1 MSKKIKFNGETF
13 GSLSELARNY
23 GMDEDTV
30 LHRNRKLNWSIEES
44 LGLVE
49 RKRKYGESGL
59 IEFRGDTYGSIS
71 ELARAYSKD
80 ETKVYSRIRKLK
92 WSIEESLDLVERKRK
107 SGARKVTAFS
117 KPFDSVAQMLKYYN
131 VETSQ
136 FHYFHKEKGSG
147 MSVEDALIECFKR
160 RGVTKKK
167 KVTEYVVFGE
177 PFKTRKEIAEHY
189 KISYWKLNHLMGDK
203 EMNVEDAIH
212 YIRDEKNKRK
222 KKYFVF
228 GDYYTSIK
236 ECCDYFGLDHKY
248 VYTRLRSSGRSLEEV
263 LIEELR
269 KFV

>member
-23 GMDEDTV
+23 GMDEDKV
-30 LHRNRKLNWSIEES
+30 LSRHRKLNWTLEES

-49 RKRKYGESGL
+49 RKRTYGERGL

-71 ELARAYSKD
+71 ELARAYGKD
-80 ETKVYSRIRKLK
+80 ETKVSSRIRKLK

-107 SGARKVTAFS
+107 SGARKVTAFN
-117 KPFDSVAQMLKYYN
+117 KPFYSIAQMLKYYD

-136 FHYFHKEKGSG
+136 FHYFYKEKGSG

-160 RGVTKKK
+160 RGITKK
-167 KVTEYVVFGE
+167 KVTEYYVFGE
-177 PFKTRKEIAEHY
+177 PFKNRKEIAEHF
-189 KISYWKLNHLMGDK
+189 KISYYKLTNLMSDRG
-203 EMNVEDAIH
+203 MTAEDAIH
-212 YIRDEKNKRK
+212 CIRDEKNKRK

-263 LIEELR
+263 LVDELR